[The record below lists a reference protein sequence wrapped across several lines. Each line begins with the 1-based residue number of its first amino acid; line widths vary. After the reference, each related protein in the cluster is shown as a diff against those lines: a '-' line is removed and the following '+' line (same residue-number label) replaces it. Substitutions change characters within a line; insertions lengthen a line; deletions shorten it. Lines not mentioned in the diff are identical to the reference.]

1 MGSEIEISYTTYDD
15 AHYPDEHYESYD
27 DYDTAFARFKE
38 LSATVPLTLICM
50 SQFSIC

>member
-1 MGSEIEISYTTYDD
+1 MGNEIDISYTTFED
-15 AHYPDEHYESYD
+15 HYPVEHYESYD
-27 DYDTAFARFKE
+27 DYDKAFSRFKE